1 MKNYFENNVRKR
13 ALFLALTAG
22 LFPLLAAANEVK
34 LDESELPTD
43 KAAMLRGA
51 QEVATTCNACH
62 GLKYIKY
69 RDLLSLGLDGAKVDE
84 LRGAQPLDAVLQAQ
98 MPADAARA
106 SFNGVVPPDLSL
118 MAAAREGGGHYL
130 YSYLTGYHNNE
141 KGELVNSVF
150 RGTQMPDILGIAS
163 AADAQARTDIGN
175 KAKDI
180 SAFLMWAA
188 DPHAA
193 ERKTLGYYVLGY
205 VFIMTILLWLWKKQI
220 WRDIDRQP
228 KIR

>member
-1 MKNYFENNVRKR
+1 MKNYSANKVMKHI
-13 ALFLALTAG
+13 LFLALAG

-43 KAAMLRGA
+43 RAAMLRGA

-69 RDLLSLGLDGAKVDE
+69 RDLLSLGLESAKVDE

-150 RGTQMPDILGIAS
+150 PGTQMPDILGIAG
-163 AADAQARTDIGN
+163 AADAQARSEISN

-180 SAFLMWAA
+180 SAFLIWAA

-193 ERKTLGYYVLGY
+193 ERRTLGYYVLGY
-205 VFIMTILLWLWKKQI
+205 VLIMTILLWVWKKRI
-220 WRDIDRQP
+220 WRDIDRKP

>member
-1 MKNYFENNVRKR
+1 
-13 ALFLALTAG
+13 
-22 LFPLLAAANEVK
+22 
-34 LDESELPTD
+34 
-43 KAAMLRGA
+43 MLRGA

-69 RDLLSLGLDGAKVDE
+69 RDLLSLGLDSAKVDE
-84 LRGAQPLDAVLQAQ
+84 LRGTQPLDAVLQPQ

-150 RGTQMPDILGIAS
+150 TGTQMPDILGIAG
-163 AADAQARTDIGN
+163 AADAQGRTEISN

-180 SAFLMWAA
+180 SAFLIWAA

-205 VFIMTILLWLWKKQI
+205 VLIMTILLWVWKKRI
-220 WRDIDRQP
+220 WRDIDRKP